1 MLVPIINKQYE
12 KDKLMDLI
20 NSCGLTKTEIAK
32 KTKNP
37 PDGYGK
43 VSIQTMYDLEFNKP
57 ENKPDQ
63 LKVFQIKEILRVI
76 TLNQGK
82 EISLSNFLNPDISK
96 VRVVLEWNFRKARY
110 ESPNLFNS
118 QAKAV
123 YFPQWIN
130 QNPNLKAVITYPK
143 TTNDVNFAQDEWY
156 KDHANERLH
165 FRKDARVSLFDTKNN
180 DWNNNKKE
188 NLLWR
193 PCLVKVKDKNYY
205 YTFTPHDFKSDNEIV
220 GNRYLGF
227 VYRKN
232 NTDSDNNE
240 RYFVPAYN
248 FMSLKFDEI
257 YPYTLM
263 DFTLDDKNS
272 ILDLE

>member
-20 NSCGLTKTEIAK
+20 NSCGLTKTQIAK

-57 ENKPDQ
+57 DNKPDQ

-82 EISLSNFLNPDISK
+82 EISLSSFLNPDISK
-96 VRVVLEWNFRKARY
+96 VRVVLEWNFRKARF
-110 ESPNLFNS
+110 ESPNLFDT

-130 QNPNLKAVITYPK
+130 QNPNIKAVITYPK
-143 TTNDVNFAQDEWY
+143 TVDDVDFAQDEWY
-156 KDHANERLH
+156 KDHKNEILN
-165 FRKDARVSLFDTKNN
+165 FRKDARVSLFDSKNN
-180 DWNNNKKE
+180 EWNINKKE

-193 PCLVKVKDKNYY
+193 PCLVKVREKNYY
-205 YTFTPHDFKSDNEIV
+205 YSFVPHKFINDNEVV

-227 VYRKN
+227 VYRQGQHKEF
-232 NTDSDNNE
+232 TDGK
-240 RYFVPAYN
+240 YFVPAHNY
-248 FMSLKFDEI
+248 MTLKFDEI
-257 YPYTLM
+257 YPFSLM
-263 DFTLDDKNS
+263 DFTLDDQNS

>member
-1 MLVPIINKQYE
+1 MLVPILNKQYE

-110 ESPNLFNS
+110 EAPNLFNS
-118 QAKAV
+118 QAKAI

-248 FMSLKFDEI
+248 FMTLKFDEI